1 MHSKSSAVEVPLD
14 MVLIFRS
21 PTPAMVIFISILNSF
36 SSAGIVNEC
45 VFDQVELINATYLEV
60 FYVFEK
66 NWVFSNLKKKINFD
80 FHQNY

>member
-1 MHSKSSAVEVPLD
+1 
-14 MVLIFRS
+14 MVSIFRS

-66 NWVFSNLKKKINFD
+66 N
-80 FHQNY
+80 